1 MAFGSIE
8 LTTISRAQDYTTIK
22 HNEDNK
28 VNVDQAN
35 FSQQFQKTTEQ
46 NIRGV
51 HQSDDTQWHENKPD
65 AREQQVQRGRRKAAE
80 EAAERGARGGEEPR
94 RLRHEDLACRQNAVK
109 LSPMGG
115 VRMDGQ

>member
-46 NIRGV
+46 NIREV
-51 HQSDDTQWHENKPD
+51 HSSDNTQWHDQKPD
-65 AREQQVQRGRRKAAE
+65 AKEKGNGKYAGDGGRRRKKTAAQSQ
-80 EAAERGARGGEEPR
+80 AAATQG
-94 RLRHEDLACRQNAVK
+94 HVAVK
-109 LSPMGG
+109 GRGSFDMKI
-115 VRMDGQ
+115 

>member
-35 FSQQFQKTTEQ
+35 FSEQFQKTTEQ

-51 HQSDDTQWHENKPD
+51 RQSDNTQWHENRPD
-65 AREQQVQRGRRKAAE
+65 AKEKGKNKYSGDGGRGRGKQPDKKE
-80 EAAERGARGGEEPR
+80 QVVVKNRGGF
-94 RLRHEDLACRQNAVK
+94 DMK
-109 LSPMGG
+109 I
-115 VRMDGQ
+115 

>member
-8 LTTISRAQDYTTIK
+8 LTMISRAQDYTTIK

-35 FSQQFQKTTEQ
+35 FSEQFQKTTEQ

-51 HQSDDTQWHENKPD
+51 HKSDDTMWHENKPD
-65 AREQQVQRGRRKAAE
+65 AKEKGNGKYAGDGGSKRKKQQTK
-80 EAAERGARGGEEPR
+80 ERVVVKNQGGF
-94 RLRHEDLACRQNAVK
+94 DMK
-109 LSPMGG
+109 I
-115 VRMDGQ
+115 

>member
-35 FSQQFQKTTEQ
+35 FSEQFQKTTEQ

-51 HQSDDTQWHENKPD
+51 HKSDDTMWHENKPD
-65 AREQQVQRGRRKAAE
+65 AKEKE
-80 EAAERGARGGEEPR
+80 TESTPETEAARERSSR
-94 RLRHEDLACRQNAVK
+94 RRSA
-109 LSPMGG
+109 SW
-115 VRMDGQ
+115 

>member
-1 MAFGSIE
+1 MAFGAIE
-8 LTTISRAQDYTTIK
+8 LSTISRAHDYTTIK

-51 HQSDDTQWHENKPD
+51 HSRDDTQWHENRPD
-65 AREQQVQRGRRKAAE
+65 AKEKGNNQYAGDGGRRRKRTAAQE
-80 EAAERGARGGEEPR
+80 QMAAKGRGGF
-94 RLRHEDLACRQNAVK
+94 DIK
-109 LSPMGG
+109 I
-115 VRMDGQ
+115 

>member
-1 MAFGSIE
+1 MAFGAIE
-8 LTTISRAQDYTTIK
+8 LTTVSRAQDYTTIK

-35 FSQQFQKTTEQ
+35 FSEQFQKTTEQ

-65 AREQQVQRGRRKAAE
+65 AKEKGNNKYSGDGGRRRKKQQAAQ
-80 EAAERGARGGEEPR
+80 ERVVPKGSGGF
-94 RLRHEDLACRQNAVK
+94 DIK
-109 LSPMGG
+109 I
-115 VRMDGQ
+115 